1 MQIWTKSSSSTVFNG
16 KWFVLRYCKLFL
28 PDWSKL
34 LAWHL
39 DLSLVSQKIQRWW
52 LNSRKRL
59 RNIRILWLLT
69 LKKNIQNCLTK
80 RTVSIWIPFLCYL
93 VEVAHKVTR
102 WCFFSP
108 SFCRLAFFKAAYELF
123 EADYYVKAD
132 DDIYLRP
139 GNHWFYPSSLCISV
153 GILIFHAFRSTCNSL
168 G

>member
-1 MQIWTKSSSSTVFNG
+1 MEQTFGANIFQLSSLCFLTGSQFHTSNFLSFIICISSAIRMQIWTKSSSSTVFNG
-16 KWFVLRYCKLFL
+16 KWFVLRYCNLFL

-34 LAWHL
+34 LVWHL

-93 VEVAHKVTR
+93 IEVAQKVTR
-102 WCFFSP
+102 WCFFFP
-108 SFCRLAFFKAAYELF
+108 PF
-123 EADYYVKAD
+123 
-132 DDIYLRP
+132 
-139 GNHWFYPSSLCISV
+139 V
-153 GILIFHAFRSTCNSL
+153 G
-168 G
+168 